1 MFLTRKPM
9 LAKAPADGRSAGAF
23 LMSRRVAQCI
33 AKAMIW
39 AACRRWAGKGRG
51 DGGPR
56 GGRPL
61 LAELSLFA
69 PAPRPAPMTPRV
81 DSWEARAV
89 ADRLAAQWRHGDAL
103 RGAGAGAGPL
113 QLVPVPVCWGFPWGG
128 YCI

>member
-1 MFLTRKPM
+1 
-9 LAKAPADGRSAGAF
+9 
-23 LMSRRVAQCI
+23 
-33 AKAMIW
+33 MIW

-61 LAELSLFA
+61 LDELSLFA

-81 DSWEARAV
+81 DSWEASVV

-103 RGAGAGAGPL
+103 RGAGAGACRFRSFSFRSAGPTL
-113 QLVPVPVCWGFPWGG
+113 GGG